1 MPCPFSNNY
10 PNRIPA
16 VTVSG
21 ARAARLFHMANNVG
35 QTASASHAA
44 LDSRNE
50 ASVILGRNVTRLRK
64 QAKITK
70 QKFALMVDV
79 GRPFLNH
86 IENGTADPRLSVI
99 LRLAEALETTPQEL
113 LTDPGEAPVQNAPKR
128 HARLI

>member
-1 MPCPFSNNY
+1 MQRWTAETRLPSS
-10 PNRIPA
+10 
-16 VTVSG
+16 SG
-21 ARAARLFHMANNVG
+21 ATSRV
-35 QTASASHAA
+35 SA
-44 LDSRNE
+44 
-50 ASVILGRNVTRLRK
+50 K

-79 GRPFLNH
+79 GRPFLNR

>member
-21 ARAARLFHMANNVG
+21 ERAARLFHMANNVG
-35 QTASASHAA
+35 QTAGASHAA

-64 QAKITK
+64 
-70 QKFALMVDV
+70 
-79 GRPFLNH
+79 
-86 IENGTADPRLSVI
+86 
-99 LRLAEALETTPQEL
+99 
-113 LTDPGEAPVQNAPKR
+113 
-128 HARLI
+128 

>member
-21 ARAARLFHMANNVG
+21 ERAARLFHMANNVG
-35 QTASASHAA
+35 QTAGASHAA

-50 ASVILGRNVTRLRK
+50 A
-64 QAKITK
+64 
-70 QKFALMVDV
+70 
-79 GRPFLNH
+79 
-86 IENGTADPRLSVI
+86 SVI

>member
-21 ARAARLFHMANNVG
+21 ERAARLFHMANNVG
-35 QTASASHAA
+35 QTAGASHAA
-44 LDSRNE
+44 L
-50 ASVILGRNVTRLRK
+50 
-64 QAKITK
+64 
-70 QKFALMVDV
+70 
-79 GRPFLNH
+79 
-86 IENGTADPRLSVI
+86 DPRLSVI